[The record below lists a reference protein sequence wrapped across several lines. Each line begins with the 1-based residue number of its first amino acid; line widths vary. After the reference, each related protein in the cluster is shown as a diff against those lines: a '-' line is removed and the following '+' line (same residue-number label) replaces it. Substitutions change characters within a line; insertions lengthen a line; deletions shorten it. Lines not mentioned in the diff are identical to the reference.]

1 MTITNL
7 LIAINVIAYVWEVAT
22 GTDFNSNRSLYDHG
36 ALVGAAVTLDGQWW
50 RVVTGGFLHGGLA
63 HIALNMFALYQ
74 LGTFVE
80 SILGPWRM
88 LAIYVI
94 ALFGGGYAVVYFA
107 PQDVTVGASG
117 AIFGLFGALFAIGIR
132 MGKRGRSLISRTLPI
147 LLINLVFTFAIP
159 FISKAGHLGG
169 LASGFVAGLALFA
182 MQPRADEPVAIDK
195 ATGEISEAEYL
206 PPQTTT
212 YDEPHGAP
220 HRTS

>member
-7 LIAINVIAYVWEVAT
+7 LVAINVIAYVWEVTT
-22 GTDFNSNRSLYDHG
+22 GTDFTSNRSLYDHG
-36 ALVGAAVTLDGQWW
+36 ALIGAAVTQEGEWW
-50 RVVTGGFLHGGLA
+50 RIVTGGFLHGGLA

-80 SILGPWRM
+80 SIVGPWRL
-88 LAIYVI
+88 LAIYTI
-94 ALFGGGYAVVYFA
+94 SLFGGGLAVVYFA
-107 PQDVTVGASG
+107 PHDVTVGASG
-117 AIFGLFGALFAIGIR
+117 AIFGLFGALLAIGVR
-132 MGKRGRSLISRTLPI
+132 MGKRGRALISQTLPI

-182 MQPRADEPVAIDK
+182 MTPRAAEPVAIDT
-195 ATGEISEAEYL
+195 ATGEIAEAEYL
-206 PPQTTT
+206 PP
-212 YDEPHGAP
+212 EPHQEP